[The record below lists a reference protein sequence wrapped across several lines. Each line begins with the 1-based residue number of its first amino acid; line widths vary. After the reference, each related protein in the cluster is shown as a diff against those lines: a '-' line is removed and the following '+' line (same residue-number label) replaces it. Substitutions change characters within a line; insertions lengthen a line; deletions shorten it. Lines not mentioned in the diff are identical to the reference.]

1 VLTLKNGRNS
11 GFIYWKLNYRKK
23 FIRTLWHIPISIIAI
38 IVLLTAEIP
47 ELEKK
52 IWIMALLISLPVQLL
67 YTYFKRRN
75 EIQQEE

>member
-1 VLTLKNGRNS
+1 LKNGRNS

-38 IVLLTAEIP
+38 IVLLTSEIP

-52 IWIMALLISLPVQLL
+52 IWILALLISLPAQLV

>member
-1 VLTLKNGRNS
+1 MKNGRNS

-23 FIRTLWHIPISIIAI
+23 FIRTLWHIPICIIAI
-38 IVLLTAEIP
+38 IVLLTSELP

-67 YTYFKRRN
+67 YTSFKRRKK
-75 EIQQEE
+75 IQQKE

>member
-1 VLTLKNGRNS
+1 MLTVENGRKS

-23 FIRTLWHIPISIIAI
+23 FIRTLWHIPICIIAI
-38 IVLLTAEIP
+38 IVLLTSEVP

-52 IWIMALLISLPVQLL
+52 IWIMALLITLPVQLI
-67 YTYFKRRN
+67 YTYLKRRN